1 MTIKNP
7 TLEKVFIALRTN
19 FFEDYPKEHITLKYF
34 HSITWETLLRECAQM
49 EERLPATIRPLFYST
64 WQSWSQS
71 PSWYEGLIVDSQDS
85 LIFGS
90 LNMPH
95 TTLPTGY
102 IKTGPPPGDMEPQI
116 VDTLW
121 IGKSIN
127 GHYIWAKHNSKQ
139 LGEPYGIVP
148 ETLKLASDLRG
159 KTLS

>member
-19 FFEDYPKEHITLKYF
+19 FFENYPKEHITLKYF
-34 HSITWETLLRECAQM
+34 NSVKWDKLLEVCGQL
-49 EERLPATIRPLFYST
+49 EQQLPATIRPLHYST
-64 WQSWSQS
+64 WKSFL
-71 PSWYEGLIVDSQDS
+71 PEGRYHNGLLVDCQDS
-85 LIFGS
+85 TVLDRLG
-90 LNMPH
+90 MPH
-95 TTLPTGY
+95 ITLPKEY
-102 IKTGPPPGDMEPQI
+102 LQTGPMPGDMEPQI

-127 GHYIWAKHNSKQ
+127 GLYIWTKHNSKQ

-159 KTLS
+159 KALS

>member
-19 FFEDYPKEHITLKYF
+19 FFENYPKEHITLKYF
-34 HSITWETLLRECAQM
+34 HSITWLRLLQECSRLEQQ
-49 EERLPATIRPLFYST
+49 LPATIQPMYYQA
-64 WQSWSQS
+64 WQSRSKDGKWN
-71 PSWYEGLIVDSQDS
+71 YGLVVDCMDTPIVNH
-85 LIFGS
+85 

-95 TTLPTGY
+95 ITLPKELPTPAVGN
-102 IKTGPPPGDMEPQI
+102 MEPQI

-159 KTLS
+159 KALS

>member
-1 MTIKNP
+1 
-7 TLEKVFIALRTN
+7 
-19 FFEDYPKEHITLKYF
+19 
-34 HSITWETLLRECAQM
+34 M
-49 EERLPATIRPLFYST
+49 EEQLPATIRPMYYST
-64 WQSWSQS
+64 WQSYPQS
-71 PSWYEGLIVDSQDS
+71 DGPWHFGLIVDSLDS
-85 LIFGS
+85 PILNH

-95 TTLPTGY
+95 ITLPPRPEAY
-102 IKTGPPPGDMEPQI
+102 PAPGDMREYPEV

-159 KTLS
+159 KALS